1 MDETGIIEGHG
12 LNGYVVGSAETRTVQ
27 GKQPGSRGWTTILE
41 CISAIGALTD
51 PAVVYK
57 GKSVQQQWFPSQLDL
72 FDNWHFTATENGW
85 TTDATALEWLEKVF
99 IPQTQ
104 PRDHSARLL
113 ILDGHGSHETT
124 EFLWKCLEYNIYLLF
139 LPAHTSHVLQP
150 LDLTVFPSLK
160 RACRKELQ
168 KLSSLIDSTPIGKRN
183 FLICY
188 QKARQG
194 SITPS
199 NIKSG
204 WRTTGL

>member
-12 LNGYVVGSAETRTVQ
+12 LNEYVVGSAETRTVQ
-27 GKQPGSRGWTTILE
+27 GKQPGSRGWTTILK